1 MKAFDTENS
10 VWARFSPEQRGQM
23 ETYSIHYRQ
32 FLDTARTER
41 LANKEIIRQAE
52 NAGFRPLSDFTS
64 LKAGDKV
71 YWDQKGKSV
80 ILAVIGSDPIEK
92 GLKIVGSHI
101 DCPRLDVKAMPVVEK
116 NKIVYFKTHY
126 YGGLLKYQ
134 WVCLPLS
141 LVGVVYKA
149 DGSRVDVSIG
159 EDPGDPVL
167 FINDLLP
174 HLGKDQAA
182 KKLSEAISGE
192 MLMPLAGTNGE
203 GEKTKPAILTL
214 LKDKYGIEEEDF
226 TSAELEIIP
235 AVKSRDV
242 GLDRSMIMSHG
253 HDDRVCS
260 YANLAA
266 ILDAEPGENTQV
278 ALFADKEEIGSVGN
292 TGVQSSYFPDFI
304 AELLS
309 LQVMTK
315 KSGCAGPCATAK
327 SCRPT
332 SAPPSTR
339 SLPMPMKNRTRPSS
353 AMASACANT
362 PVPAARQAATTL
374 TPNSWPRYVASSTKK
389 KFPGRSGNWVKSTK
403 AAVAPSPT
411 SWPTGAATSSTAA

>member
-10 VWARFSPEQRGQM
+10 VWSRFSPEQRGQM
-23 ETYSIHYRQ
+23 EAYSVHYRQ

-52 NAGFRPLSDFTS
+52 NAGFHPLADFTS

-80 ILAVIGSDPIEK
+80 ILAVIGSAPIEK

-214 LKDKYGIEEEDF
+214 LKEKYGIEEEDF

-266 ILDAEPGENTQV
+266 ILDAAPGEKTQV

-309 LQVMTK
+309 LQGHDQEIWLRRTLRNSEVL
-315 KSGCAGPCATAK
+315 SADVCAAFDPVFADAYEEQNSAK
-327 SCRPT
+327 
-332 SAPPSTR
+332 
-339 SLPMPMKNRTRPSS
+339 L
-353 AMASACANT
+353 
-362 PVPAARQAATTL
+362 
-374 TPNSWPRYVASSTKK
+374 
-389 KFPGRSGNWVKSTK
+389 G
-403 AAVAPSPT
+403 
-411 SWPTGAATSSTAA
+411 

>member
-23 ETYSIHYRQ
+23 ETYSVHYRQ

-52 NAGFRPLSDFTS
+52 NAGFRPLADFTS

-253 HDDRVCS
+253 HDDRVC
-260 YANLAA
+260 
-266 ILDAEPGENTQV
+266 
-278 ALFADKEEIGSVGN
+278 
-292 TGVQSSYFPDFI
+292 
-304 AELLS
+304 
-309 LQVMTK
+309 
-315 KSGCAGPCATAK
+315 
-327 SCRPT
+327 
-332 SAPPSTR
+332 
-339 SLPMPMKNRTRPSS
+339 
-353 AMASACANT
+353 
-362 PVPAARQAATTL
+362 
-374 TPNSWPRYVASSTKK
+374 
-389 KFPGRSGNWVKSTK
+389 
-403 AAVAPSPT
+403 
-411 SWPTGAATSSTAA
+411 